1 MFLHGLEA
9 LHIDV
14 QALKFV
20 AHVLVENPDHGEHAC
35 VSDPTMHLIKLS
47 LCKLIIKV

>member
-20 AHVLVENPDHGEHAC
+20 AHVLVENPDHHEHAC
-35 VSDPTMHLIKLS
+35 VSDSAMHLIKLGFR
-47 LCKLIIKV
+47 KLIIEG